1 MLNGKTAIVTGGSR
15 GIGRAIALRLSS
27 LGADIAIIYAGNSEA
42 AEKTA
47 PTAATSPA
55 AMRSGTLLR

>member
-47 PTAATSPA
+47 E
-55 AMRSGTLLR
+55 